1 MTIKQSAKDV
11 LRNAFVGKKFISS
24 QFKKTGEF
32 LYDIYD
38 EETDAK
44 VEDITGKTI
53 KKVHIVEHGCDCGI
67 SVKFDEFDDW
77 FFFFDNDEITVEDVE
92 D

>member
-1 MTIKQSAKDV
+1 MKIKQSAEDV

-24 QFKKTGEF
+24 DFKKTGEF

-38 EETDAK
+38 EETDVKA
-44 VEDITGKTI
+44 EDITGKTI

-67 SVKFDEFDDW
+67 SVKFDEFDYC
-77 FFFFDNDEITVEDVE
+77 FFFFDIDTITVEE
-92 D
+92 

>member
-1 MTIKQSAKDV
+1 MTIKQSAEDV

-38 EETDAK
+38 EETDVKA
-44 VEDITGKTI
+44 EDIIGKTI
-53 KKVHIVEHGCDCGI
+53 KEAEIVSYGYRDCGI
-67 SVKFDEFDDW
+67 SVKFDEFDYY
-77 FFFFDNDEITVEDVE
+77 FFFFDNDEITVEE
-92 D
+92 

>member
-1 MTIKQSAKDV
+1 MTIKQSVEDV
-11 LRNAFVGKKFISS
+11 VRNAFVGKKFISS

-38 EETDAK
+38 EETDVK
-44 VEDITGKTI
+44 VADITGKII
-53 KKVHIVEHGCDCGI
+53 KEAEIVSYGYRDCGI

-77 FFFFDNDEITVEDVE
+77 FIFFDNDVITVEE
-92 D
+92 